1 MSWTNRWYYQIE
13 AKRVA
18 STWFPFS
25 KYGKHF
31 KSNKIL
37 LLYENFIRSI
47 LATVGDIVNKIL
59 FVSEETQLVGTF
71 YE

>member
-1 MSWTNRWYYQIE
+1 MSD
-13 AKRVA
+13 
-18 STWFPFS
+18 
-25 KYGKHF
+25 
-31 KSNKIL
+31 KIL